1 MVAIPE
7 MGVHVINHHISWAW
21 SRCGDVLDT
30 VTILCWTSAKSV
42 ILHIDCFVYSVGF
55 SKTIVL
61 YCIVLYVIQLTPNQG
76 SLVADYIK

>member
-1 MVAIPE
+1 MAAIPE
-7 MGVHVINHHISWAW
+7 MGVRIINHHISWAW

-42 ILHIDCFVYSVGF
+42 ILHIDCFVYRVRF

>member
-7 MGVHVINHHISWAW
+7 MGVRVINHHISWAW

-42 ILHIDCFVYSVGF
+42 ILHIDCFVYIVGF

-61 YCIVLYVIQLTPNQG
+61 YCIVCYSAHSKSGLFSG
-76 SLVADYIK
+76 

>member
-1 MVAIPE
+1 MAAIPE
-7 MGVHVINHHISWAW
+7 MGVRVINHHISWAW

-42 ILHIDCFVYSVGF
+42 ILHIDCLVYSVGF
-55 SKTIVL
+55 SKT
-61 YCIVLYVIQLTPNQG
+61 IVLYVIQLTPNQG